1 MEVMMTCKFN
11 YRGISLKNKTYSD
24 LEQLS
29 TKIEPGEKLSQ
40 ARTVDVMVKK
50 FKSLLIKENI
60 EVTNEKINHK
70 KEFSKR

>member
-1 MEVMMTCKFN
+1 MEVMIMTCKFN

-40 ARTVDVMVKK
+40 ARTVDVMVNK
-50 FKSLLIKENI
+50 FKSLL
-60 EVTNEKINHK
+60 TNEEVSNEKENHK
-70 KEFSKR
+70 KEICKR

>member
-1 MEVMMTCKFN
+1 MEVMIMTCKFN

-29 TKIEPGEKLSQ
+29 TQIQPGEKLSQ

-50 FKSLLIKENI
+50 FKSLLSNEEETNDKKNYTKEI
-60 EVTNEKINHK
+60 
-70 KEFSKR
+70 SKR

>member
-1 MEVMMTCKFN
+1 MTCKFN

-29 TKIEPGEKLSQ
+29 TQIEPGEKLSQ

-50 FKSLLIKENI
+50 FKSLLSNEEETNDKKNYTKEI
-60 EVTNEKINHK
+60 C
-70 KEFSKR
+70 KR

>member
-1 MEVMMTCKFN
+1 MTCKFN

-24 LEQLS
+24 LEELS

-50 FKSLLIKENI
+50 FKSLLSNEEETNDKKNYTKEI
-60 EVTNEKINHK
+60 C
-70 KEFSKR
+70 KR

>member
-1 MEVMMTCKFN
+1 MMTCKFN

-29 TKIEPGEKLSQ
+29 TQIEPGEKLSQ

-50 FKSLLIKENI
+50 FKSLLSNEEETNDKKNYTKEI
-60 EVTNEKINHK
+60 
-70 KEFSKR
+70 SKR

>member
-1 MEVMMTCKFN
+1 MEVMIMTCKFN

-50 FKSLLIKENI
+50 FKSLL
-60 EVTNEKINHK
+60 TNEEVSNEKENHK
-70 KEFSKR
+70 KEICKR

>member
-29 TKIEPGEKLSQ
+29 TQIEPGEKLSQ
-40 ARTVDVMVKK
+40 AKTVDVMVKK
-50 FKSLLIKENI
+50 FKSLLINEKMEVANENI
-60 EVTNEKINHK
+60 NQK
-70 KEFSKR
+70 KEIIKR

>member
-1 MEVMMTCKFN
+1 MIMTCKFN

-40 ARTVDVMVKK
+40 ARTVDIMVKK
-50 FKSLLIKENI
+50 FKSLLTNE
-60 EVTNEKINHK
+60 EVTNENENHK
-70 KEFSKR
+70 KEICKR

>member
-1 MEVMMTCKFN
+1 MEVMIMTCKFN

-29 TKIEPGEKLSQ
+29 TQIEPGEKLSQ

-50 FKSLLIKENI
+50 FKSLLSNEEETNDKKNYTKEI
-60 EVTNEKINHK
+60 
-70 KEFSKR
+70 SKR

>member
-1 MEVMMTCKFN
+1 MTCKFN

-40 ARTVDVMVKK
+40 AKTVDIMVKK
-50 FKSLLIKENI
+50 FKSLLTNE
-60 EVTNEKINHK
+60 EVTNENENHK
-70 KEFSKR
+70 KEICKR

>member
-24 LEQLS
+24 LEELS

-40 ARTVDVMVKK
+40 AKTVETMVKN
-50 FKSLLIKENI
+50 FKSLLTNE
-60 EVTNEKINHK
+60 EVTNENENHK
-70 KEFSKR
+70 KEICKR

>member
-1 MEVMMTCKFN
+1 VTCKFN

-40 ARTVDVMVKK
+40 AKTVDIMVKK
-50 FKSLLIKENI
+50 FKSLLTNE
-60 EVTNEKINHK
+60 EVTNENENHK
-70 KEFSKR
+70 KEICKR

>member
-24 LEQLS
+24 LEELS

-40 ARTVDVMVKK
+40 AKTVETMVKN
-50 FKSLLIKENI
+50 FKSLLTNNE
-60 EVTNEKINHK
+60 EVINDKKNQEKQIC
-70 KEFSKR
+70 KR